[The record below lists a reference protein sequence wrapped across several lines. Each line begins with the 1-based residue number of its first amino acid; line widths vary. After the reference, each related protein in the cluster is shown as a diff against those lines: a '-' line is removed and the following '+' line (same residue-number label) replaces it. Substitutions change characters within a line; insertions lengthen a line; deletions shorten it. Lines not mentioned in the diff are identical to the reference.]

1 MTSPIPEKLTLSMD
15 TAEGILVY
23 QNFVNVEFEYTGLLD
38 F

>member
-15 TAEGILVY
+15 TAKGILVY
-23 QNFVNVEFEYTGLLD
+23 QNFVNAEFEYTGLLD